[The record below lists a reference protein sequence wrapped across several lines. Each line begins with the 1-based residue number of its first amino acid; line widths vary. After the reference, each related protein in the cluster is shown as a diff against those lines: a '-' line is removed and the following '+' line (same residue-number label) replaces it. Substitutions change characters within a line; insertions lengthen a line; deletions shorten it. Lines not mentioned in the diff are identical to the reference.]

1 MKSFAAEPPAPADSA
16 RHETLSTALQRGA
29 AELVSTPVPAAVQ
42 RAMWQAYEA
51 REPQPEGQ
59 PLPALRPVRA
69 GAGGNAR
76 PSRRHA
82 WPWMAGL
89 AVGVALVWG
98 LARSSLGVPASAG
111 LPATALGA
119 VAAPDAVAAGFL
131 PLVSPQR
138 MQALASQPSAAWVLP
153 AELPR
158 ERLAA
163 LGLPFD
169 PARASEPVQAELLVH
184 PSGELLAVRVVWKP

>member
-1 MKSFAAEPPAPADSA
+1 MKSFAAEPPAPADRV

-51 REPQPEGQ
+51 REPQPEVQ
-59 PLPALRPVRA
+59 PSPALQTVRA
-69 GAGGNAR
+69 GAGGD
-76 PSRRHA
+76 PDLSRRPA
-82 WPWMAGL
+82 WPWLAGL
-89 AVGVALVWG
+89 TVGVALVWG
-98 LARSSLGVPASAG
+98 LARVGLG
-111 LPATALGA
+111 LPGAPGLPPTALGA

-163 LGLPFD
+163 FGLPFD